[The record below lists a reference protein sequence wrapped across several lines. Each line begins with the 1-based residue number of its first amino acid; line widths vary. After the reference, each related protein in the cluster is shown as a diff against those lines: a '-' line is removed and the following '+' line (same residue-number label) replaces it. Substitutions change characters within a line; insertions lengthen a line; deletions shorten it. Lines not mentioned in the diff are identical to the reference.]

1 MKEFVLIVVKSY
13 LGIIQVKGV
22 EVVRKYYMNLE
33 LEYINQYLEAI
44 EEEIVLVGQEYKKD
58 INWKVFIK

>member
-13 LGIIQVKGV
+13 LGIIQVKDV

-33 LEYINQYLEAI
+33 LEYISQYLEAI

-58 INWKVFIK
+58 IN